1 MRVQLQMLSCCALAV
16 LSMAS
21 MGAFASASNCGGP
34 TAPGPNFGNSSTSS
48 GTSNYSSSSST
59 STSGTANYTSGSSAS
74 GGSGGTYASQAPIA
88 ANSSTPMNPTM
99 YASQAPSAVQTAS
112 QAAAPRTIDTTVH
125 AGTYT
130 TSAANTP
137 HTTPVTSAPTPASS
151 GPTTGAI
158 QPKKI
163 LNPDCD
169 CYEYESDIAAVS
181 NTNQIA
187 AQQLLS
193 ATGTAG
199 AVPWTATLDYA
210 REAALAK
217 MEPYAIYFCSEAAA
231 RTAGDGPA
239 AKTEYKKSH
248 DGRSP
253 TDTIFDNSGVLRAFD
268 AAGIAVFVKVPLTA
282 GNAKLAEKWNA
293 HENTLIVAAPNDE
306 KLKVF
311 NREECNEN
319 NVAEYLMGFKEK
331 YKMWKW
337 KAQMAAVNE
346 RNAQK

>member
-1 MRVQLQMLSCCALAV
+1 MRIILT
-16 LSMAS
+16 
-21 MGAFASASNCGGP
+21 AFACLIFPVQISSWCSDCSGGP
-34 TAPGPNFGNSSTSS
+34 ATTVNFANSPPPAST
-48 GTSNYSSSSST
+48 
-59 STSGTANYTSGSSAS
+59 YTPQPSV
-74 GGSGGTYASQAPIA
+74 YASPAAVKGSVQIVDPSQYFVRPSPESVIPPLLPVAPLPPLT
-88 ANSSTPMNPTM
+88 NV
-99 YASQAPSAVQTAS
+99 APQSAVQTAS

-125 AGTYT
+125 TGTYT
-130 TSAANTP
+130 TAAANTAQK
-137 HTTPVTSAPTPASS
+137 TPVTSTTAPNASAPA
-151 GPTTGAI
+151 TGAF

-163 LNPDCD
+163 FNPACD
-169 CYEYESDIAAVS
+169 CYEFESDIAAVS
-181 NTNQIA
+181 NTNQVA

-193 ATGTAG
+193 SATTAG

-210 REAALAK
+210 RETALAK

-231 RTAGDGPA
+231 RTAGESPA
-239 AKTEYKKSH
+239 AKAEYKKSH

-253 TDTIFDNSGVLRAFD
+253 AETIFDNSGVLRAFD
-268 AAGIAVFVKVPLTA
+268 AAGIAVLVKVALTA
-282 GNAKLAEKWNA
+282 ENAKLAEKWNA

-337 KAQMAAVNE
+337 KAQMTAVQD
-346 RNAQK
+346 RNTQR